1 MSADAPLEIV
11 TRSPQETQALGEA
24 LGVAAQPGDLF
35 LLSGPLGAGKTCLVQ
50 GIARGLGVREPV
62 RSPTFV
68 LATHHPGRLTL
79 FHIDLYRL
87 DNPLEVEDLGLD
99 DYLEGAGLCVVEWAE
114 KALGVFPKEHLL
126 VEMEHLGPEERRIRL
141 KSQGKRYRALLR
153 GLRGRYPPRAR
164 DTR

>member
-1 MSADAPLEIV
+1 MNADAPLDII

-87 DNPLEVEDLGLD
+87 DNPLEAEDLGLD
-99 DYLEGAGLCVVEWAE
+99 DYMEG
-114 KALGVFPKEHLL
+114 FPRERLL
-126 VEMEHLGPEERRIRL
+126 VELEHLGPEERRIRL
-141 KSQGKRYRALLR
+141 RPQGKRYVALLQ
-153 GLRGRYPPRAR
+153 GLRGRYAPQAR
-164 DTR
+164 DAR